1 MTDTDSFAKAMM
13 SPLGMQEQGQEKER
27 KKKVE
32 ENKLEEKQPTGTQPT
47 GDQPGKDANEQNGQI
62 TPKEDPTPQDDK
74 DDNDMS
80 LVDEAM
86 GTGLRV
92 NTKGLDS
99 ATLTR
104 DELDK
109 KYSEMAAEIGE
120 KAQARRDATP
130 KATEQT
136 EEKKGHN
143 DEISRLENEY
153 RTSVN
158 EDATAAMERAGAK
171 EVLEVPNYRE
181 HVTDDQM
188 QGWGRA
194 LASFG
199 SVGLKEGANAIDA
212 ATKTLGEFRKLTRA
226 FLSPNPMTPISQAVA
241 STMVGFNTMY
251 DAIDR
256 AGEIAGIKQ
265 GADKS
270 IVMETARGAQ
280 YYKDKDNATRVAN
293 YIMQTFNDQIR
304 DTLGPGGDVTQ
315 LNPAQFTRIY
325 GKMKD
330 GFFDSEIER
339 IKHKYSTGQ
348 PLSLEDKA
356 IVNGWDNLNKN
367 YHKVLKDKEKTARE
381 YAKEIGGHERAIN
394 ALDRQYG
401 KDVKAYDKV
410 IAGIDK
416 DEFNQQKSLGSDYAR
431 DLKDLG
437 GKNRTVDA
445 WKAGFDDAVRNKDQ
459 VGALI
464 RMTLGPEA
472 NRRLRNGNVLLET
485 LKGAQDQAN
494 SNATNPNF
502 TPEQQ
507 EKWLKIASVFG
518 KRVQT
523 VRNMSVE
530 QRKQYALRLS
540 GTPKASTNAP
550 KGRSSK
556 GKTLTYTPL
565 MSTKDMQAAL
575 NKTSGAYV
583 ADKLSEW
590 MDDHRYSVYWGGDSA
605 RAGLY
610 NATKGLL
617 KDIYGREY
625 EAYRALGTDKLS
637 GEDLKTRRAELKGLY
652 NKVRD
657 MENRLDAPVRR
668 RVLGNI
674 RPDEVQREIS
684 NAQVSDKDRFHFSP
698 YAIGNA
704 MRELDT
710 QEDKDKF
717 IERAMREVGV
727 LVPDSTKK
735 RGYRASLDKLS
746 DFLNFEIE
754 NMAKDPEAFDALFT
768 TLSRYQWG
776 PNGRDILNEYRDRV
790 TDMLRSERDSEG
802 TENPAP
808 EEEGAGAGDGPKD
821 EDRPEDRDRDGSGDG
836 DSPGDGDDLGGQGD
850 DQEEKEQGDYQAEGM
865 DETPVEENAGEED
878 PVEEEGTEE
887 EEIPEENDRTDE
899 VYDTISENLRAIDK
913 EELERRIADLY
924 GLEQDDPQVASL
936 LGMALERLEERKKEE
951 EPAEEAVTE
960 DPTEEGYTDSDER
973 LDAEQSED
981 GEGPAEE
988 GGESAD
994 QVETPLDPSVSTNM
1008 EYKSR
1013 FAKKYKGMFENVVNN
1028 DNLSRERKIEEI
1040 GKILGYVNRTLDM
1053 GISKTTKDELG
1064 HLRDRL
1070 NVQMNTYSKEDS
1082 SGFDRYQQNKN
1093 AENLADAYNGGSNP
1107 EHRETFVPN
1116 TDVDES
1122 EFKNPLDNPRQID
1135 SKKLSKELPDELS
1148 NEEVLLKAGE
1158 QIPSLFT
1165 GLINGLESMGNG
1177 VYTGRYNGIHIK
1189 DQLEGAKKSIAS
1201 TIDNLGN
1208 YKKAPTDETLK
1219 KLGEKVKDLEEAW
1232 NWVDKHINNAKKN
1245 PAYDS
1250 LRRDTSEKIQSAKNL
1265 INGTWTP
1272 WESNDDTN
1280 PLPPPDGSTNT
1291 GSGVIEGQPKN
1302 TGRRK
1307 RTGNT
1312 KTDTGRSKQEQE
1324 ELQEA
1329 LKEEQKK
1336 YEDGMRQFYGTLD
1349 DLKEKKD
1356 KGTATQKDFE
1366 KTLGSVRRM
1375 LFTVLK
1381 NIKDENKGRKK
1392 NERVSLSEDFKNEFE
1407 DKFKEAGPP
1416 GHTIEFNWDAKDV
1429 SDLIK
1434 LTKPPVKRIPIEDK
1448 INNPDW
1454 TPTEEDK
1461 QYIQNHKTQIISTYF
1476 DGDEEKAKERFPFL
1490 KSAIPPFE
1498 ELLRAKLNERYGP
1511 FIG

>member
-1 MTDTDSFAKAMM
+1 MTDTDKIAKAMM
-13 SPLGMQEQGQEKER
+13 SPLMEQGQKRE

-32 ENKLEEKQPTGTQPT
+32 ENKLGEEQSTKNGAGSTEVNQPEKGV
-47 GDQPGKDANEQNGQI
+47 NEQNGQ
-62 TPKEDPTPQDDK
+62 TAPKEDPAPQKDD

-80 LVDEAM
+80 LVDEAR
-86 GTGLRV
+86 GAGLGV
-92 NTKGLDS
+92 NTRGLDGE
-99 ATLTR
+99 TLTR

-130 KATEQT
+130 KAKEQT
-136 EEKKGHN
+136 EEKKGHT

-153 RTSVN
+153 RTSVD
-158 EDATAAMERAGAK
+158 EDETAAMERVGAK

-199 SVGLKEGANAIDA
+199 SVGLKEGSNAIDA

-226 FLSPNPMTPISQAVA
+226 FLSPNPMSPISQAVA

-280 YYKDKDNATRVAN
+280 YYKDKDNATKVAN

-325 GKMKD
+325 GKMKE

-367 YHKVLKDKEKTARE
+367 YHKVLKDKEKTARG
-381 YAKEIGGHERAIN
+381 YAKEIGGHERAIS

-416 DEFNQQKSLGSDYAR
+416 DEFNQQKSLGADYTR

-437 GKNRTVDA
+437 GRNRTVDA

-507 EKWLKIASVFG
+507 DKWLKIASVFG

-540 GTPKASTNAP
+540 GAPKTEKKGS
-550 KGRSSK
+550 KGRSSG

-583 ADKLSEW
+583 ADKLSDW
-590 MDDHRYSVYWGGDSA
+590 MGNHKYNVYWGGSKA
-605 RAGLY
+605 KENLY
-610 NATKGLL
+610 NATKDMLRDL
-617 KDIYGREY
+617 YGREY
-625 EAYRALGTDKLS
+625 EAYRELGTDKLS
-637 GEDLKTRRAELKGLY
+637 GEDLVARRAELKELY
-652 NKVRD
+652 NKIIDTEDRLRQPATGYLTPHVFGDKLRKLDTQKERD
-657 MENRLDAPVRR
+657 E
-668 RVLGNI
+668 
-674 RPDEVQREIS
+674 
-684 NAQVSDKDRFHFSP
+684 F
-698 YAIGNA
+698 IGNA
-704 MRELDT
+704 LEEAGVWVIDPKRE
-710 QEDKDKF
+710 K
-717 IERAMREVGV
+717 
-727 LVPDSTKK
+727 
-735 RGYRASLDKLS
+735 GYRASMDKLK
-746 DFLNFEIE
+746 DFLELETE
-754 NMAKDPEAFDALFT
+754 NMARDPEAFDALFT

-776 PNGRDILNEYRDRV
+776 PTGRKILNGYRDKV
-790 TDMLRSERDSEG
+790 TGMLQSMWNFEG

-808 EEEGAGAGDGPKD
+808 EGKETGADDGPGD
-821 EDRPEDRDRDGSGDG
+821 EDRKEDRDG
-836 DSPGDGDDLGGQGD
+836 PGGQGA
-850 DQEEKEQGDYQAEGM
+850 DQEEKEQEGYQAEGA
-865 DETPVEENAGEED
+865 DETPVEENAGKVITED
-878 PVEEEGTEE
+878 PEEGGHT
-887 EEIPEENDRTDE
+887 DLDE
-899 VYDTISENLRAIDK
+899 VFNTISENWDTTSPDDLM
-913 EELERRIADLY
+913 RRIEILK
-924 GLEQDDPQVASL
+924 GLNQKDPQVASL
-936 LGMALERLEERKKEE
+936 LKRAQ
-951 EPAEEAVTE
+951 
-960 DPTEEGYTDSDER
+960 DR
-973 LDAEQSED
+973 LDAEQSVN
-981 GEGPAEE
+981 GEEPAEE

-994 QVETPLDPSVSTNM
+994 TVETQHDPSVSTNM
-1008 EYKSR
+1008 EYKSKAGQR
-1013 FAKKYKGMFENVVNN
+1013 YSSDFENVVN
-1028 DNLSRERKIEEI
+1028 DDDPSLEKKIEGI
-1040 GKILGYVNRTLDM
+1040 DDVLKNVNRILDRQDL
-1053 GISKTTKDELG
+1053 GKAIRAELKDLQSKLKIQRDE
-1064 HLRDRL
+1064 
-1070 NVQMNTYSKEDS
+1070 YSKKASADFE
-1082 SGFDRYQQNKN
+1082 QNKREEN
-1093 AENLADAYNGGSNP
+1093 AKNLKAANEEGPIP
-1107 EHRETFVPN
+1107 EHGETFDPN

-1122 EFKNPLDNPRQID
+1122 EFKNSPEDPRQMD
-1135 SKKLSKELPDELS
+1135 SQKLSKELS
-1148 NEEVLLKAGE
+1148 GNEIMPKDIPEILRGIWPRGVKTIDGKVHGTGKGNNLNKVLTKAKDALAGE
-1158 QIPSLFT
+1158 VKRISALKEGPTNDDMTKLT
-1165 GLINGLESMGNG
+1165 EMRDNLIKTWGW
-1177 VYTGRYNGIHIK
+1177 IK
-1189 DQLEGAKKSIAS
+1189 DNMKNPSNYEKTRNSTFYGAKNP
-1201 TIDNLGN
+1201 IDD
-1208 YKKAPTDETLK
+1208 AT
-1219 KLGEKVKDLEEAW
+1219 
-1232 NWVDKHINNAKKN
+1232 
-1245 PAYDS
+1245 
-1250 LRRDTSEKIQSAKNL
+1250 RL
-1265 INGTWTP
+1265 IEGTWTP
-1272 WESNDDTN
+1272 WKSNDDTN

-1291 GSGVIEGQPKN
+1291 GSGVNEEQPKN
-1302 TGRRK
+1302 TERRK
-1307 RTGNT
+1307 RTGKT
-1312 KTDTGRSKQEQE
+1312 KTSTGRSKQTQGEVQGGK
-1324 ELQEA
+1324 
-1329 LKEEQKK
+1329 KEEKPDYEKK
-1336 YEDGMRQFYGTLD
+1336 LEDIRKKLD
-1349 DLKEKKD
+1349 KLKKD
-1356 KGTATQKDFE
+1356 KEGGAQIN
-1366 KTLGSVRRM
+1366 LGKKLENIRNG
-1375 LFTVLK
+1375 LFNVLK
-1381 NIKDENKGRKK
+1381 DVKGQNVELSDEFKKEFENKIKELAPPDRT
-1392 NERVSLSEDFKNEFE
+1392 FE
-1407 DKFKEAGPP
+1407 IK
-1416 GHTIEFNWDAKDV
+1416 WDAKDAEN
-1429 SDLIK
+1429 LIN
-1434 LTKPPVKRIPIEDK
+1434 LTKTHVKRIPIEDK

-1454 TPTEEDK
+1454 IPTEEDE
-1461 QYIQNHKTQIISTYF
+1461 QYIQNHKMQIISTHF
-1476 DGDEEKAKERFPFL
+1476 DGSEEKAKERFPFL
-1490 KSAIPPFE
+1490 RSAIPPFE

>member
-13 SPLGMQEQGQEKER
+13 SPVMEQGQER
-27 KKKVE
+27 KKKVD
-32 ENKLEEKQPTGTQPT
+32 ENKLNENQSAESRTGTGVPGENQPTDQPT
-47 GDQPGKDANEQNGQI
+47 EIQPARDQSGKDANEQNGQA
-62 TPKEDPTPQDDK
+62 TAKVDPAPQNDDN
-74 DDNDMS
+74 DNDMS
-80 LVDEAM
+80 LVDEAR
-86 GTGLRV
+86 GAGLGV
-92 NTKGLDS
+92 NTRGLDGE
-99 ATLTR
+99 TLTR

-136 EEKKGHN
+136 EEKRAHSG
-143 DEISRLENEY
+143 EISRLENEY
-153 RTSVN
+153 GASVN
-158 EDATAAMERAGAK
+158 WDETAAMERVGAK

-226 FLSPNPMTPISQAVA
+226 FLSPNPMSPISQAVA
-241 STMVGFNTMY
+241 SAMVGFNTMY

-280 YYKDKDNATRVAN
+280 YYKDKDNATKVAN

-325 GKMKD
+325 GKMKE

-367 YHKVLKDKEKTARE
+367 YHKVLKDKEKTAKE
-381 YAKEIGGHERAIN
+381 YAREIGGHERAIN
-394 ALDRQYG
+394 ALDRQYD

-416 DEFNQQKSLGSDYAR
+416 DEFNQQRSLGADYTK

-437 GKNRTVDA
+437 GKNRNVDA

-540 GTPKASTNAP
+540 GTPKTSTNAP

-583 ADKLSEW
+583 ADKLSGW

-610 NATKGLL
+610 NATKDLL

-625 EAYRALGTDKLS
+625 EAYRALGTDRLS

-735 RGYRASLDKLS
+735 RGYKASLDKLK

-754 NMAKDPEAFDALFT
+754 NIARDPEAFDALFT

-776 PNGRDILNEYRDRV
+776 PNGRDILNGYRDRV
-790 TDMLRSERDSEG
+790 TDMLQSMWNFEG

-808 EEEGAGAGDGPKD
+808 EGKGAGAGDGPGDKD
-821 EDRPEDRDRDGSGDG
+821 RKEDRGD
-836 DSPGDGDDLGGQGD
+836 PGDGDGPGGQGD
-850 DQEEKEQGDYQAEGM
+850 VQEEKEQEGYQAKDT
-865 DETPVEENAGEED
+865 DETPVEENAREEV

-887 EEIPEENDRTDE
+887 EEIPEENG
-899 VYDTISENLRAIDK
+899 RA
-913 EELERRIADLY
+913 
-924 GLEQDDPQVASL
+924 
-936 LGMALERLEERKKEE
+936 MALERLEERKEEE
-951 EPAEEAVTE
+951 EPAEETVSE
-960 DPTEEGYTDSDER
+960 GPEEEIYTDSDER
-973 LDAEQSED
+973 LDAEQSENGND
-981 GEGPAEE
+981 PAEK

-994 QVETPLDPSVSTNM
+994 TVEIAREPSVSTNM
-1008 EYKSR
+1008 EYKSKAGQR
-1013 FAKKYKGMFENVVNN
+1013 YSSDFENVVN
-1028 DNLSRERKIEEI
+1028 DDDPSLEKKIEGI
-1040 GKILGYVNRTLDM
+1040 DDVLKNVNRILDQQ
-1053 GISKTTKDELG
+1053 GLGKAIRAELEDLQSKLKIQRDE
-1064 HLRDRL
+1064 
-1070 NVQMNTYSKEDS
+1070 YSKKASAE
-1082 SGFDRYQQNKN
+1082 FDQNQREENAKN
-1093 AENLADAYNGGSNP
+1093 LKAANEEGPNP
-1107 EHRETFVPN
+1107 EHGETFDAD
-1116 TDVDES
+1116 TSFDES
-1122 EFKNPLDNPRQID
+1122 KFKNPPEDPRRED
-1135 SKKLSKELPDELS
+1135 SQKLSKELSGNEIMPKDIPEILRGIWPRGVKTIDGKVHGTGKGNNLNRVLTKAKDALADEVKRIS
-1148 NEEVLLKAGE
+1148 ALKEGPTDDDMTKLTE
-1158 QIPSLFT
+1158 MRDN
-1165 GLINGLESMGNG
+1165 LIK
-1177 VYTGRYNGIHIK
+1177 TWDWIK
-1189 DQLEGAKKSIAS
+1189 DNMKNPSNYEKTRNSTFYGAKNP
-1201 TIDNLGN
+1201 IDD
-1208 YKKAPTDETLK
+1208 AT
-1219 KLGEKVKDLEEAW
+1219 
-1232 NWVDKHINNAKKN
+1232 
-1245 PAYDS
+1245 
-1250 LRRDTSEKIQSAKNL
+1250 RL
-1265 INGTWTP
+1265 IEDTWTP
-1272 WESNDDTN
+1272 WKSNDDTN
-1280 PLPPPDGSTNT
+1280 PLPPPDGSTDT
-1291 GSGVIEGQPKN
+1291 GSGEIEGQPKN

-1307 RTGNT
+1307 RTGKT
-1312 KTDTGRSKQEQE
+1312 KTGTGKSKQEQE

-1336 YEDGMRQFYGTLD
+1336 YEDGVRQFYGTLD

-1392 NERVSLSEDFKNEFE
+1392 NERVSLSDEFKKEFE
-1407 DKFKEAGPP
+1407 DKFKEAGPL

-1434 LTKPPVKRIPIEDK
+1434 LTKPSVKRIPIEDK

-1461 QYIQNHKTQIISTYF
+1461 QYIQNHKMQIISTHF
-1476 DGDEEKAKERFPFL
+1476 DGSEEKAKERFPFL

>member
-13 SPLGMQEQGQEKER
+13 SPMMEQGQER

-32 ENKLEEKQPTGTQPT
+32 ENKLNQSTENGAVAGNATENQPVEYNSQ
-47 GDQPGKDANEQNGQI
+47 KDADEQKGQ
-62 TPKEDPTPQDDK
+62 TVPQEDSTPQKDD

-80 LVDEAM
+80 LVDEAR
-86 GTGLRV
+86 GAGLGV

-130 KATEQT
+130 KAKEQT
-136 EEKKGHN
+136 EEKRAHN

-153 RTSVN
+153 RTSMN
-158 EDATAAMERAGAK
+158 EDDTAAMERVGAK

-226 FLSPNPMTPISQAVA
+226 FLSPNPMSPISQAVA

-325 GKMKD
+325 GKMKE

-367 YHKVLKDKEKTARE
+367 YHKVLKDKEKTAKE

-401 KDVKAYDKV
+401 KDVRAYDKV

-416 DEFNQQKSLGSDYAR
+416 DEFNQQRSLGADYTR

-437 GKNRTVDA
+437 GRNRTVDA

-540 GTPKASTNAP
+540 GAPKTEKKGS
-550 KGRSSK
+550 KGRSSG

-565 MSTKDMQAAL
+565 MSTRDMQVAL
-575 NKTSGAYV
+575 NKTPTAYV
-583 ADKLSEW
+583 ADKLSDW
-590 MDDHRYSVYWGGDSA
+590 MGDHRYSVYWGGSKA
-605 RAGLY
+605 KENLY
-610 NATKGLL
+610 NAAKDML
-617 KDIYGREY
+617 KDLYGREY
-625 EAYRALGTDKLS
+625 KAYRELGTDKLS
-637 GEDLKTRRAELKGLY
+637 GEDLEARRAELKGLY
-652 NKVRD
+652 NKIKDVEDKLEQPATGYLTPHAFGDKLRKLDTQKERD
-657 MENRLDAPVRR
+657 D
-668 RVLGNI
+668 
-674 RPDEVQREIS
+674 
-684 NAQVSDKDRFHFSP
+684 F
-698 YAIGNA
+698 IGNA
-704 MRELDT
+704 LE
-710 QEDKDKF
+710 E
-717 IERAMREVGV
+717 AGV
-727 LVPDSTKK
+727 WVINPKSKK
-735 RGYRASLDKLS
+735 GYRADMDKLKG
-746 DFLNFEIE
+746 FLELETE
-754 NMAKDPEAFDALFT
+754 NMARDPEAFDALFT
-768 TLSRYQWG
+768 ALSRYQWG
-776 PNGRDILNEYRDRV
+776 PRGRKILNGYRDRV
-790 TDMLRSERDSEG
+790 TDMLQSMWNFEG

-821 EDRPEDRDRDGSGDG
+821 EDRTEDKNSPGGRGGSGG
-836 DSPGDGDDLGGQGD
+836 GDGPGGQGD
-850 DQEEKEQGDYQAEGM
+850 DQEKGQGSYQGEVYTKPVNRETAGYQAGGL
-865 DETPVEENAGEED
+865 DETPVDASAG
-878 PVEEEGTEE
+878 
-887 EEIPEENDRTDE
+887 
-899 VYDTISENLRAIDK
+899 
-913 EELERRIADLY
+913 
-924 GLEQDDPQVASL
+924 
-936 LGMALERLEERKKEE
+936 
-951 EPAEEAVTE
+951 
-960 DPTEEGYTDSDER
+960 
-973 LDAEQSED
+973 
-981 GEGPAEE
+981 E
-988 GGESAD
+988 GGESAGPVVTQHD
-994 QVETPLDPSVSTNM
+994 SSNYTKMKNNQKYGVEYNSG
-1008 EYKSR
+1008 
-1013 FAKKYKGMFENVVNN
+1013 AFEKVVN
-1028 DNLSRERKIEEI
+1028 DNTLSLEEKIKGIDEI
-1040 GKILGYVNRTLDM
+1040 LQRVNTSLDM
-1053 GISKTTKDELG
+1053 EDFSEATKDKLR
-1064 HLRDRL
+1064 HLQDRL
-1070 NVQMNTYSKEDS
+1070 NTQRDVYTKEDTAE
-1082 SGFDRYQQNKN
+1082 FERYQQNKN

-1107 EHRETFVPN
+1107 YPSGDLRR
-1116 TDVDES
+1116 TDSWEL
-1122 EFKNPLDNPRQID
+1122 F
-1135 SKKLSKELPDELS
+1135 KKLPEGGNYGEEDYNIEPEVSPAKLSREEKTRKITEMIEGTFGKKGILFRGVSPRYLDLNDEGKISWDGQAGQVIPGKLKEVEDKLDAIDDWAGSEKTRGNPQVYRD
-1148 NEEVLLKAGE
+1148 KAE
-1158 QIPSLFT
+1158 KI
-1165 GLINGLESMGNG
+1165 LID
-1177 VYTGRYNGIHIK
+1177 I
-1189 DQLEGAKKSIAS
+1189 AKKVKFIEENFAEMGENSPVKKQMRDLKIAMK
-1201 TIDNLGN
+1201 TAYRFVYAHN
-1208 YKKAPTDETLK
+1208 PE
-1219 KLGEKVKDLEEAW
+1219 KLG
-1232 NWVDKHINNAKKN
+1232 
-1245 PAYDS
+1245 
-1250 LRRDTSEKIQSAKNL
+1250 
-1265 INGTWTP
+1265 
-1272 WESNDDTN
+1272 
-1280 PLPPPDGSTNT
+1280 
-1291 GSGVIEGQPKN
+1291 
-1302 TGRRK
+1302 
-1307 RTGNT
+1307 
-1312 KTDTGRSKQEQE
+1312 
-1324 ELQEA
+1324 
-1329 LKEEQKK
+1329 
-1336 YEDGMRQFYGTLD
+1336 
-1349 DLKEKKD
+1349 DLKPRF
-1356 KGTATQKDFE
+1356 TARE
-1366 KTLGSVRRM
+1366 S
-1375 LFTVLK
+1375 
-1381 NIKDENKGRKK
+1381 
-1392 NERVSLSEDFKNEFE
+1392 
-1407 DKFKEAGPP
+1407 AG
-1416 GHTIEFNWDAKDV
+1416 KV
-1429 SDLIK
+1429 
-1434 LTKPPVKRIPIEDK
+1434 
-1448 INNPDW
+1448 
-1454 TPTEEDK
+1454 
-1461 QYIQNHKTQIISTYF
+1461 
-1476 DGDEEKAKERFPFL
+1476 
-1490 KSAIPPFE
+1490 
-1498 ELLRAKLNERYGP
+1498 
-1511 FIG
+1511 

>member
-1 MTDTDSFAKAMM
+1 MTDTDGFAKAMM
-13 SPLGMQEQGQEKER
+13 SPVMEQGQER
-27 KKKVE
+27 KKVD
-32 ENKLEEKQPTGTQPT
+32 ENKLKEGQSTGIGTGAEMPGGNQPTDQPTGTQTT
-47 GDQPGKDANEQNGQI
+47 GDQPRKDANEQNGQA
-62 TPKEDPTPQDDK
+62 TSKVDPAPQDDK

-80 LVDEAM
+80 LVDEAR
-86 GTGLRV
+86 GAGLGV
-92 NTKGLDS
+92 NTKGLDG

-120 KAQARRDATP
+120 KAQAKRDATP

-158 EDATAAMERAGAK
+158 EDETAAMERAGVK

-226 FLSPNPMTPISQAVA
+226 FLSPNPMSPISQAVA
-241 STMVGFNTMY
+241 SAMVGFNTMY

-280 YYKDKDNATRVAN
+280 YYKDKDNATKVAN

-325 GKMKD
+325 GKMKE

-367 YHKVLKDKEKTARE
+367 YHKALKDKEKTAKE

-394 ALDRQYG
+394 ALDRQYD
-401 KDVKAYDKV
+401 KDVKVYDKV

-416 DEFNQQKSLGSDYAR
+416 DEFNQQRSLGADYTR

-507 EKWLKIASVFG
+507 AKWLKIASVFG

-540 GTPKASTNAP
+540 GTPKTSTNAP
-550 KGRSSK
+550 KDRSSK

-565 MSTKDMQAAL
+565 MSAGDMNAAL
-575 NKTSGAYV
+575 NKTPTKYV
-583 ADKLSEW
+583 ADKLSDW

-605 RAGLY
+605 RADLY
-610 NATKGLL
+610 NATKDLL

-625 EAYRALGTDKLS
+625 EAYRALGTDRLS

-657 MENRLDAPVRR
+657 MENRLNAPVRR
-668 RVLGNI
+668 RILGNI
-674 RPDEVQREIS
+674 GPDEVQREIS

-717 IERAMREVGV
+717 IERAMREAGV
-727 LVPDSTKK
+727 FVPDPTKK
-735 RGYRASLDKLS
+735 RGRRASLDKLK
-746 DFLNFEIE
+746 DFLNFVIE
-754 NMAKDPEAFDALFT
+754 NMARDPEAFDALFT

-790 TDMLRSERDSEG
+790 TGMLQSMWNFEG

-808 EEEGAGAGDGPKD
+808 EGKEIGAGDRRGD
-821 EDRPEDRDRDGSGDG
+821 GDRKEDRDG
-836 DSPGDGDDLGGQGD
+836 PGDDDGPGSLD
-850 DQEEKEQGDYQAEGM
+850 DNQEEKEQEG
-865 DETPVEENAGEED
+865 
-878 PVEEEGTEE
+878 
-887 EEIPEENDRTDE
+887 
-899 VYDTISENLRAIDK
+899 YH
-913 EELERRIADLY
+913 
-924 GLEQDDPQVASL
+924 
-936 LGMALERLEERKKEE
+936 
-951 EPAEEAVTE
+951 PA
-960 DPTEEGYTDSDER
+960 EEGYTDTDKR

-981 GEGPAEE
+981 GEEPAEE

-994 QVETPLDPSVSTNM
+994 QVGAPHDPSVSTNM
-1008 EYKSR
+1008 EYKSK
-1013 FAKKYKGMFENVVNN
+1013 FTKKYNGMFEDVVN
-1028 DNLSRERKIEEI
+1028 DDDLSLEGKIEGI
-1040 GKILGYVNRTLDM
+1040 DKILGYVNRTLDM
-1053 GISKTTKDELG
+1053 RSIGPATKDELR
-1064 HLRDRL
+1064 HLQGRL
-1070 NVQMNTYSKEDS
+1070 NKQRTEYSEKASADFEQN
-1082 SGFDRYQQNKN
+1082 QQEENAKN
-1093 AENLADAYNGGSNP
+1093 LVDAYNGGPNP
-1107 EHRETFVPN
+1107 KHGETFDPN

-1122 EFKNPLDNPRQID
+1122 EFKNPPEDRRRED
-1135 SKKLSKELPDELS
+1135 SRKLFKELPGEPT
-1148 NEEVLLKAGE
+1148 NEEFLLNAGE

-1189 DQLEGAKKSIAS
+1189 DRLDDAIKSIAS
-1201 TIDNLGN
+1201 TIDSLGN
-1208 YKKAPTDETLK
+1208 YKRAPTDETLK

-1245 PAYDS
+1245 PAYNS

-1272 WESNDDTN
+1272 WRSNDDTK
-1280 PLPPPDGSTNT
+1280 PLPPPDSSTNT
-1291 GSGVIEGQPKN
+1291 GSGVNEEQPKN
-1302 TGRRK
+1302 TGNRK
-1307 RTGNT
+1307 RTG
-1312 KTDTGRSKQEQE
+1312 KTRAGTGRSKQTQGKV
-1324 ELQEA
+1324 QGGK
-1329 LKEEQKK
+1329 KEEMPDYEKNLENVRKK
-1336 YEDGMRQFYGTLD
+1336 LD
-1349 DLKEKKD
+1349 KLKKD
-1356 KGTATQKDFE
+1356 KEGGAQIN
-1366 KTLGSVRRM
+1366 LGKRLENIRNGLFNVLEGVRGQNVE
-1375 LFTVLK
+1375 LSDELK
-1381 NIKDENKGRKK
+1381 KEFENKIKELAPPDRT
-1392 NERVSLSEDFKNEFE
+1392 FE
-1407 DKFKEAGPP
+1407 IK
-1416 GHTIEFNWDAKDV
+1416 WDAKDAEN
-1429 SDLIK
+1429 LIN
-1434 LTKPPVKRIPIEDK
+1434 LTKTPVKRISFDDK
-1448 INNPDW
+1448 MKDPNWN
-1454 TPTEEDK
+1454 PTEDDK
-1461 QYIQNHKTQIISTYF
+1461 QYIQNNKTQIISTYF
-1476 DGDEEKAKERFPFL
+1476 DGSEKKAKERFPFL

-1511 FIG
+1511 FTG

>member
-1 MTDTDSFAKAMM
+1 M
-13 SPLGMQEQGQEKER
+13 EQRQREKVDED
-27 KKKVE
+27 KLK
-32 ENKLEEKQPTGTQPT
+32 ENQSAESRTGAGVPGENQPTDQPT
-47 GDQPGKDANEQNGQI
+47 EIQPARDQSGKGANEQNRQI
-62 TPKEDPTPQDDK
+62 TPKEDSTPQKDD

-86 GTGLRV
+86 GTGLGV
-92 NTKGLDS
+92 NTRGLDGE
-99 ATLTR
+99 TLTR

-130 KATEQT
+130 KAKEQT
-136 EEKKGHN
+136 EEKRAHSG
-143 DEISRLENEY
+143 EISRLENEY

-158 EDATAAMERAGAK
+158 EDDTAAMERVGAK

-181 HVTDDQM
+181 HITDDQM

-226 FLSPNPMTPISQAVA
+226 FLSPNPMSPISQAVA

-280 YYKDKDNATRVAN
+280 YYKDKDNATKVAN

-348 PLSLEDKA
+348 ALSLEDKA
-356 IVNGWDNLNKN
+356 IVDGWNNLNKN
-367 YHKVLKDKEKTARE
+367 YHKVLKDKEKTAKE

-416 DEFNQQKSLGSDYAR
+416 DEFNQQKSLGSDYTR

-445 WKAGFDDAVRNKDQ
+445 WKAGFDDAVRNKDL

-530 QRKQYALRLS
+530 QRKQYALKLS
-540 GTPKASTNAP
+540 GAPKTSTNAP

-565 MSTKDMQAAL
+565 MSAGDMNAAL
-575 NKTSGAYV
+575 NKTPTKYV

-590 MDDHRYSVYWGGDSA
+590 MDDHRYSVYWGGSKA
-605 RAGLY
+605 KENLY
-610 NATKGLL
+610 NAA
-617 KDIYGREY
+617 KDMLRDLYGREY
-625 EAYRALGTDKLS
+625 KAYRALGMDRLS
-637 GEDLKTRRAELKGLY
+637 GEDLKTRRAELKELY
-652 NKVRD
+652 NKIKDVEDKLEQPATGYLTPHAFGDAIRKLDTQKERD
-657 MENRLDAPVRR
+657 D
-668 RVLGNI
+668 
-674 RPDEVQREIS
+674 
-684 NAQVSDKDRFHFSP
+684 F
-698 YAIGNA
+698 IGNA
-704 MRELDT
+704 LE
-710 QEDKDKF
+710 E
-717 IERAMREVGV
+717 AGV
-727 LVPDSTKK
+727 WVIDPKK
-735 RGYRASLDKLS
+735 EKGYRADMDKLK
-746 DFLNFEIE
+746 DFLELETE
-754 NMAKDPEAFDALFT
+754 NMARDPEAFDALFT
-768 TLSRYQWG
+768 ALSRYQWG
-776 PNGRDILNEYRDRV
+776 PRGRKILNGYRDKV
-790 TDMLRSERDSEG
+790 TDMLQSMWNFEG

-808 EEEGAGAGDGPKD
+808 EEGRAGAGDGAKD
-821 EDRPEDRDRDGSGDG
+821 GDEPEDRGGPGDRDGDGSGDR
-836 DSPGDGDDLGGQGD
+836 DGLGGQGD
-850 DQEEKEQGDYQAEGM
+850 DQEEKEQGDYQAEGTGK
-865 DETPVEENAGEED
+865 TPVEENAGK
-878 PVEEEGTEE
+878 EGTEE
-887 EEIPEENDRTDE
+887 EEIPEEDGRADE
-899 VYDTISENLRAIDK
+899 VYDTVSKDLRAIDK
-913 EELERRIADLY
+913 EGLEKRIVDLY
-924 GLEQDDPQVASL
+924 GLDQDDPQVASL
-936 LGMALERLEERKKEE
+936 LGMALERLEERKEEE
-951 EPAEEAVTE
+951 EPAEEAVTG
-960 DPTEEGYTDSDER
+960 DPAKEGYTDSDEG
-973 LDAEQSED
+973 LDAKQSEN
-981 GEGPAEE
+981 GEEPAEN

-994 QVETPLDPSVSTNM
+994 TVETPHDPSVSTNM
-1008 EYKSR
+1008 EYKSKAGQR
-1013 FAKKYKGMFENVVNN
+1013 FSSDFENVVN
-1028 DNLSRERKIEEI
+1028 DDDPSLEKKIEGI
-1040 GKILGYVNRTLDM
+1040 DDVLKKVNRILDQQDL
-1053 GISKTTKDELG
+1053 GKAIRAELKDLQSKMKIQRDE
-1064 HLRDRL
+1064 
-1070 NVQMNTYSKEDS
+1070 YSKKASADFE
-1082 SGFDRYQQNKN
+1082 QNQREENAKN
-1093 AENLADAYNGGSNP
+1093 LKAANEEGPIP
-1107 EHRETFVPN
+1107 EHGETFDPN
-1116 TDVDES
+1116 MDVDES
-1122 EFKNPLDNPRQID
+1122 KFKNPPEDRRRED
-1135 SKKLSKELPDELS
+1135 SRKLFKELPGEPT
-1148 NEEVLLKAGE
+1148 NEEFLLNAGE

-1177 VYTGRYNGIHIK
+1177 VYTSRYNGIHIK
-1189 DQLEGAKKSIAS
+1189 DRLDGAIKSIAS
-1201 TIDNLGN
+1201 TIDSLGN

-1232 NWVDKHINNAKKN
+1232 NWVDKHINNAKEN
-1245 PAYDS
+1245 PAYNS

-1265 INGTWTP
+1265 IDGTWAP
-1272 WESNDDTN
+1272 WESKDDSN

-1291 GSGVIEGQPKN
+1291 GSGEIEGQPKN
-1302 TGRRK
+1302 TGNRK
-1307 RTGNT
+1307 RTGKT
-1312 KTDTGRSKQEQE
+1312 KTGTGRSKQTQE
-1324 ELQEA
+1324 EKQKE
-1329 LKEEQKK
+1329 KEEKQKG
-1336 YEDGMRQFYGTLD
+1336 YEDGLRKHYRTLD
-1349 DLKEKKD
+1349 GL
-1356 KGTATQKDFE
+1356 
-1366 KTLGSVRRM
+1366 
-1375 LFTVLK
+1375 
-1381 NIKDENKGRKK
+1381 IENKGSMSQGDIGKYLGNIKTELFKVLKEMRGQKVGLSDEFKK
-1392 NERVSLSEDFKNEFE
+1392 EFE
-1407 DKFKEAGPP
+1407 EKFKEAGPP

-1434 LTKPPVKRIPIEDK
+1434 LTKTPVKRLTLGDK

-1454 TPTEEDK
+1454 IPTEEDK
-1461 QYIQNHKTQIISTYF
+1461 QYIQNHRNQIRDQYF
-1476 DGDEEKAKERFPFL
+1476 NGSEEKLIEMFPFL

-1511 FIG
+1511 FMG

>member
-1 MTDTDSFAKAMM
+1 MM
-13 SPLGMQEQGQEKER
+13 EQGQER
-27 KKKVE
+27 KKKAD
-32 ENKLEEKQPTGTQPT
+32 ENKLKENQSAEIGTRAGNAAENQSTEIQPAR
-47 GDQPGKDANEQNGQI
+47 DQPGKDANEQNGQ
-62 TPKEDPTPQDDK
+62 TTAKVDPAPQKDD
-74 DDNDMS
+74 DDNDMT
-80 LVDEAM
+80 LVDEAR
-86 GTGLRV
+86 GAGLGV
-92 NTKGLDS
+92 NTKGLDRE
-99 ATLTR
+99 TLTR

-120 KAQARRDATP
+120 KAQAKRDATP

-158 EDATAAMERAGAK
+158 EDKTAAMERAGAK

-226 FLSPNPMTPISQAVA
+226 FLSPNPMSPISQAVA
-241 STMVGFNTMY
+241 SAMVGFNTMY

-280 YYKDKDNATRVAN
+280 YYKDKDNATKVAN

-325 GKMKD
+325 GKMKE

-367 YHKVLKDKEKTARE
+367 YHKVLKDKEKTAKE
-381 YAKEIGGHERAIN
+381 YAREIGGHERAIN

-416 DEFNQQKSLGSDYAR
+416 DEFNQQKSLGADYTR
-431 DLKDLG
+431 DLKELG
-437 GKNRTVDA
+437 GKDRTVDA

-507 EKWLKIASVFG
+507 AKWLKIASVFG

-530 QRKQYALRLS
+530 QRKQYALKLS
-540 GTPKASTNAP
+540 GAPKTSTNAT

-583 ADKLSEW
+583 ADKLSGW

-610 NATKGLL
+610 NATKDLL
-617 KDIYGREY
+617 KDIYRREY
-625 EAYRALGTDKLS
+625 EAYRALGTDRLS
-637 GEDLKTRRAELKGLY
+637 GEDLGARRAELKGLY

-727 LVPDSTKK
+727 FVPDSTKK
-735 RGYRASLDKLS
+735 RGYRSSLDKLN

-776 PNGRDILNEYRDRV
+776 PNGRDILNGYRDRV

-802 TENPAP
+802 TGNPAP
-808 EEEGAGAGDGPKD
+808 EGEGAGAGDGPGD
-821 EDRPEDRDRDGSGDG
+821 EDRKEDRNG
-836 DSPGDGDDLGGQGD
+836 PGDGDGAGSQGD
-850 DQEEKEQGDYQAEGM
+850 DLEREEQEGYQAEGT
-865 DETPVEENAGEED
+865 DETPVEENAGEEV

-887 EEIPEENDRTDE
+887 KGGADE
-899 VYDTISENLRAIDK
+899 VYDTVSEDLRAIDK
-913 EELERRIADLY
+913 EGLKKRIADLY
-924 GLEQDDPQVASL
+924 GLDQDDPQVASL
-936 LGMALERLEERKKEE
+936 LGVALERLEERKEEE
-951 EPAEEAVTE
+951 EPAEK
-960 DPTEEGYTDSDER
+960 
-973 LDAEQSED
+973 
-981 GEGPAEE
+981 

-994 QVETPLDPSVSTNM
+994 TVETPHDSSVSTNM
-1008 EYKSR
+1008 EYKSK
-1013 FAKKYKGMFENVVNN
+1013 FTKKYNGMFEDVVN
-1028 DNLSRERKIEEI
+1028 DDDLSPEGKIEEI
-1040 GKILGYVNRTLDM
+1040 DKILGYVNRILDM
-1053 GISKTTKDELG
+1053 RSIGPATKDELR
-1064 HLRDRL
+1064 HLQGRL
-1070 NVQMNTYSKEDS
+1070 NKQRTEYSKKVSAD
-1082 SGFDRYQQNKN
+1082 FDQNLREENDKN
-1093 AENLADAYNGGSNP
+1093 LKAANEEGPNP
-1107 EHRETFVPN
+1107 EHGETFDAD

-1122 EFKNPLDNPRQID
+1122 KFKNPTDDPRQID
-1135 SKKLSKELPDELS
+1135 FNKLSKELSD
-1148 NEEVLLKAGE
+1148 NEIMPKDIPEILRGIWPRGVKTIDGKVHGTGKGNNLNRVLTKAKDALAGE
-1158 QIPSLFT
+1158 VKRISALKEGPTDDDITKLT
-1165 GLINGLESMGNG
+1165 EMRDNLIK
-1177 VYTGRYNGIHIK
+1177 TWDWIK
-1189 DQLEGAKKSIAS
+1189 D
-1201 TIDNLGN
+1201 NM
-1208 YKKAPTDETLK
+1208 
-1219 KLGEKVKDLEEAW
+1219 
-1232 NWVDKHINNAKKN
+1232 KN
-1245 PAYDS
+1245 PSNY
-1250 LRRDTSEKIQSAKNL
+1250 EKTRNSTFYGATNPIDDATRL
-1265 INGTWTP
+1265 IEGTWTP
-1272 WESNDDTN
+1272 WKGNDDTN
-1280 PLPPPDGSTNT
+1280 PLPPPDGSTDA
-1291 GSGVIEGQPKN
+1291 GSGEIEGQPKN
-1302 TGRRK
+1302 TGNRK
-1307 RTGNT
+1307 RTGKT
-1312 KTDTGRSKQEQE
+1312 KTGTGRSKQTQE
-1324 ELQEA
+1324 EKQKEKEEKQKSYEDELRSHYRTLDA
-1329 LKEEQKK
+1329 LKENKESMSQGDIGK
-1336 YEDGMRQFYGTLD
+1336 Y
-1349 DLKEKKD
+1349 
-1356 KGTATQKDFE
+1356 
-1366 KTLGSVRRM
+1366 LGNIRTE
-1375 LFTVLK
+1375 LFKVLK
-1381 NIKDENKGRKK
+1381 KMRGQKVG
-1392 NERVSLSEDFKNEFE
+1392 LSDDFKKEFE
-1407 DKFKEAGPP
+1407 EKFKEAGPP
-1416 GHTIEFNWDAKDV
+1416 GHTIEFNWDANNING
-1429 SDLIK
+1429 LISLK
-1434 LTKPPVKRIPIEDK
+1434 KIPVKRRNFEDN
-1448 INNPDW
+1448 INDQKKRGF
-1454 TPTEEDK
+1454 TEDELYYIKNHRNQIRD
-1461 QYIQNHKTQIISTYF
+1461 QYFNGS
-1476 DGDEEKAKERFPFL
+1476 EEKLIEMFPFL

-1511 FIG
+1511 FMG

>member
-1 MTDTDSFAKAMM
+1 MTDTDGFAKTMA
-13 SPLGMQEQGQEKER
+13 SPLMEQGQKRE
-27 KKKVE
+27 KKVE

-47 GDQPGKDANEQNGQI
+47 EDQPGKDVNEQNGQA
-62 TPKEDPTPQDDK
+62 TPKEDPAPQK
-74 DDNDMS
+74 DDGDDMT

-86 GTGLRV
+86 GTGLGV
-92 NTKGLDS
+92 NTRGMDGE
-99 ATLTR
+99 TLTR

-120 KAQARRDATP
+120 KAQAKRDATP
-130 KATEQT
+130 KATERT

-153 RTSVN
+153 RTSVDGD
-158 EDATAAMERAGAK
+158 ETAAMERVGAK

-199 SVGLKEGANAIDA
+199 SVGLKEGSNAIDA

-226 FLSPNPMTPISQAVA
+226 FLSPNPMSPISQAVA

-256 AGEIAGIKQ
+256 AGQIAGIKQ

-280 YYKDKDNATRVAN
+280 YYKDKDNATKVAN

-325 GKMKD
+325 GKMKE

-367 YHKVLKDKEKTARE
+367 YHKVLKDKEKTAKE

-394 ALDRQYG
+394 ALDRQYS

-416 DEFNQQKSLGSDYAR
+416 DEFNQQKSLGADYTR

-507 EKWLKIASVFG
+507 AKWLKIASVFG

-530 QRKQYALRLS
+530 QRKQYALKLS
-540 GTPKASTNAP
+540 GTPKTSTNAP

-583 ADKLSEW
+583 ADKLSGW

-610 NATKGLL
+610 NATKDLL

-652 NKVRD
+652 NKV
-657 MENRLDAPVRR
+657 
-668 RVLGNI
+668 
-674 RPDEVQREIS
+674 
-684 NAQVSDKDRFHFSP
+684 
-698 YAIGNA
+698 
-704 MRELDT
+704 
-710 QEDKDKF
+710 
-717 IERAMREVGV
+717 
-727 LVPDSTKK
+727 
-735 RGYRASLDKLS
+735 
-746 DFLNFEIE
+746 
-754 NMAKDPEAFDALFT
+754 
-768 TLSRYQWG
+768 
-776 PNGRDILNEYRDRV
+776 
-790 TDMLRSERDSEG
+790 TDMLRSERDFGG

-808 EEEGAGAGDGPKD
+808 EGKEIGADDGPGD
-821 EDRPEDRDRDGSGDG
+821 EDRKEDRDG
-836 DSPGDGDDLGGQGD
+836 PGGQGD
-850 DQEEKEQGDYQAEGM
+850 DQEEKEQEGYQAE
-865 DETPVEENAGEED
+865 
-878 PVEEEGTEE
+878 
-887 EEIPEENDRTDE
+887 IPHE
-899 VYDTISENLRAIDK
+899 
-913 EELERRIADLY
+913 
-924 GLEQDDPQVASL
+924 
-936 LGMALERLEERKKEE
+936 
-951 EPAEEAVTE
+951 
-960 DPTEEGYTDSDER
+960 
-973 LDAEQSED
+973 
-981 GEGPAEE
+981 
-988 GGESAD
+988 
-994 QVETPLDPSVSTNM
+994 PSVSTNM
-1008 EYKSR
+1008 EYKSK
-1013 FAKKYKGMFENVVNN
+1013 FTKKYNGMFEDVVNN
-1028 DNLSRERKIEEI
+1028 DESLEAKIEGI
-1040 GKILGYVNRTLDM
+1040 DKILGFVNRSLDM
-1053 GISKTTKDELG
+1053 GLSEAIEGELR

-1070 NVQMNTYSKEDS
+1070 NKQRTEYSKKVTAE
-1082 SGFDRYQQNKN
+1082 FDQNQQEENAKN
-1093 AENLADAYNGGSNP
+1093 LKAANEEGPNP
-1107 EHRETFVPN
+1107 EHGETFDAD
-1116 TDVDES
+1116 TSIDES
-1122 EFKNPLDNPRQID
+1122 KFKNPPEDLRRTD
-1135 SKKLSKELPDELS
+1135 SQKLSKES
-1148 NEEVLLKAGE
+1148 SGNEIMPKDIPEILRGIWPRGVKTIDGKVHGTGKGNNLNRVLTKAKDVLAGE
-1158 QIPSLFT
+1158 VKRISALKEGPTDDDITKLT
-1165 GLINGLESMGNG
+1165 KMRDNLIK
-1177 VYTGRYNGIHIK
+1177 TWDWIK
-1189 DQLEGAKKSIAS
+1189 D
-1201 TIDNLGN
+1201 NM
-1208 YKKAPTDETLK
+1208 
-1219 KLGEKVKDLEEAW
+1219 
-1232 NWVDKHINNAKKN
+1232 KN
-1245 PAYDS
+1245 PSNY
-1250 LRRDTSEKIQSAKNL
+1250 EKTRNSTFYGAANPIDDATRL
-1265 INGTWTP
+1265 IDGTWTP
-1272 WESNDDTN
+1272 WKSNDDTN
-1280 PLPPPDGSTNT
+1280 PLPSPDGSTDT
-1291 GSGVIEGQPKN
+1291 GSGETEGQPKN
-1302 TGRRK
+1302 TGHRK
-1307 RTGNT
+1307 RTGKT
-1312 KTDTGRSKQEQE
+1312 KTGTGERKQTQE
-1324 ELQEA
+1324 KKQKEKEEKQKGYEGKLEPHYRTLDA
-1329 LKEEQKK
+1329 LKENKEKMSQEDLGK
-1336 YEDGMRQFYGTLD
+1336 YLGNIRTELFKV
-1349 DLKEKKD
+1349 LKEMR
-1356 KGTATQKDFE
+1356 GQK
-1366 KTLGSVRRM
+1366 
-1375 LFTVLK
+1375 
-1381 NIKDENKGRKK
+1381 
-1392 NERVSLSEDFKNEFE
+1392 VSLSKDFKNEFE
-1407 DKFKEAGPP
+1407 EKFKEAGPP

-1434 LTKPPVKRIPIEDK
+1434 LTKTPVERIPLGDK
-1448 INNPDW
+1448 IKDPNWN
-1454 TPTEEDK
+1454 PTEDDK
-1461 QYIQNHKTQIISTYF
+1461 QYIQNHKMQIISTYF
-1476 DGDEEKAKERFPFL
+1476 DGDEKKAKERFPFL

-1511 FIG
+1511 FTG